1 MYDLLTANAE
11 CSSQALVD
19 VVLGCFPG
27 RGLFLDLPFELS
39 FVPCALS
46 PLCLHPLSCRGFC
59 RAHLGHSLWILGHLD
74 FSQASCWLI
83 HLLIL
88 TFVSLSLLLTVDF
101 ELTCMSDRLSQDLR
115 DLTQAIQQLTIVTRG
130 LASQTGSA
138 SDGVQSSA
146 SSSPRSSFVKV
157 RIRRQGQR
165 GLSRRFLASSVLDL
179 PHRLPEHLQARSCSK
194 DSLGVE
200 EG

>member
-146 SSSPRSSFVKV
+146 SSSPRSSSL
-157 RIRRQGQR
+157 RQSQDPKTGPERPIAQVFGFER
-165 GLSRRFLASSVLDL
+165 SGLATPTTRAPTSQ
-179 PHRLPEHLQARSCSK
+179 ELQQGLIGC
-194 DSLGVE
+194 
-200 EG
+200 